1 MALWPLYGKGCLHR
15 HMAGWQSLQTSTKY
29 KHRCKKH
36 TRTHTRVLRGV
47 GWRTR
52 AISQECHPLQ
62 LHPCSPFTHSL
73 TRLIVH
79 ARLKGRNPCTVFYYF
94 FPPSNWSW
102 SSLLQ
107 VPASQS
113 GIQNTGIETFQSTNA
128 FEMHYF
134 CSAATKTKAKC
145 LAPCYFPS
153 FSVHARGETM
163 QSFPLIQHQR
173 MDRPDKLIRPWLE
186 EAASALHK
194 RIKRQKKWTQ
204 VA

>member
-15 HMAGWQSLQTSTKY
+15 HTAGWQILQTSTKY

-36 TRTHTRVLRGV
+36 TRTHTRLLRGV

-113 GIQNTGIETFQSTNA
+113 GIQHTRGFGAFKSESTHWNWNVPIDKCIWNALLLLSCNKNQGKEDTINIRNTRNTWKVLSYMLLPLLLCAYARWNYAE
-128 FEMHYF
+128 
-134 CSAATKTKAKC
+134 
-145 LAPCYFPS
+145 LPS
-153 FSVHARGETM
+153 HPASKNG
-163 QSFPLIQHQR
+163 LIS
-173 MDRPDKLIRPWLE
+173 W
-186 EAASALHK
+186 
-194 RIKRQKKWTQ
+194 
-204 VA
+204 